1 MVARDQR
8 VREFCVSKLR
18 QLHSPRPPR
27 LVRLLHHPRPL
38 RICRGER
45 TDGDIA
51 ATLVDE
57 ATRYARV
64 VLLLRKS
71 NTAVAV
77 QQLIAW
83 CDTNRLACPACGT
96 IGAEYMVGTPRNIS
110 SAAFRWS
117 PLPPL
122 HAGSQRTQSVTTW

>member
-8 VREFCVSKLR
+8 VREFCVSKLW

-27 LVRLLHHPRPL
+27 AWSACYIIRDPL
-38 RICRGER
+38 RICRRGA

-64 VLLLRKS
+64 VLRCYARATRPS
-71 NTAVAV
+71 
-77 QQLIAW
+77 Q
-83 CDTNRLACPACGT
+83 C
-96 IGAEYMVGTPRNIS
+96 S
-110 SAAFRWS
+110 S
-117 PLPPL
+117 
-122 HAGSQRTQSVTTW
+122 